1 MSRLH
6 VPRELKE
13 QTPAG
18 RIEGGVP
25 HRTTVGTQEQAGG
38 ARGGMHGGGPVAG
51 LWVHATLGGVSWAIL
66 TMGVVGVAA
75 TLNAFFPVRTRW
87 FVVFG
92 FFAGWLT
99 MELTLHILIG
109 SAAVLAVLVV
119 EGGLQHWSGQLGLA
133 LAAAAGGGLLGLY
146 LRSRQAVVTLR
157 DFFKEAKLE
166 VAPDAP
172 RFPRSH
178 IAFPFL
184 TFHRRDVEVTEDIV
198 FAEHGGQVLRLDVYR
213 PRQPLPAGV
222 RRPAVL
228 QIHGGAW
235 VLGFKR
241 YQGIPLLTHLASN
254 GWVGFNVDYR
264 LSPKATFPEH
274 LIDVKRALAWIRE
287 HADEYGVDPDFI
299 VVTGGSAGG
308 HLAALVGLTVN
319 DPEYQPGFEAL
330 DTSVQAAVVFYG
342 VYDLTNRLGTRAGQY
357 RHMLERVVMKRK
369 FADNPELFARASPID
384 RVHADAPTF
393 LVVHGTRD
401 TLTPVE
407 DARHFIE
414 KLRAV
419 SKKPALYIEMQGA
432 EHAFDTFP
440 SIRTV
445 PVIEAIERFLESLHR
460 AYLAGKSDAAGARK
474 AMHEIAAPAP

>member
-1 MSRLH
+1 
-6 VPRELKE
+6 
-13 QTPAG
+13 
-18 RIEGGVP
+18 
-25 HRTTVGTQEQAGG
+25 
-38 ARGGMHGGGPVAG
+38 
-51 LWVHATLGGVSWAIL
+51 VSWAIL
-66 TMGVVGVAA
+66 IVGITGVAA

-99 MELTLHILIG
+99 MELTLHILFG
-109 SAAVLAVLVV
+109 SAALLTVLIAN
-119 EGGLQHWSGQLGLA
+119 GGLQHWTGQLGLA
-133 LAAAAGGGLLGLY
+133 LAVAAGGGLLGLY

-157 DFFKEAKLE
+157 DFYKAAKLE
-166 VAPDAP
+166 VTPDAP

-178 IAFPFL
+178 IALPFL
-184 TFHRRDVEVTEDIV
+184 TFHRRDVEVVEDIE
-198 FAEHGGQVLRLDVYR
+198 FAVHGGHRLCMDMIR
-213 PRQPLPAGV
+213 PRQPTTPGM

-228 QIHGGAW
+228 QVHGGAW

-264 LSPKATFPEH
+264 LSPKARFPEH
-274 LIDVKRALAWIRE
+274 LIDVKAALAWIRQ
-287 HADEYGVDPDFI
+287 HADEYGIDPDFI

-308 HLAALVGLTVN
+308 HLAALVGLTAN
-319 DPEYQPGFEAL
+319 DPEYQPGFESV
-330 DTSVQAAVVFYG
+330 DTRVQATVVFYG
-342 VYDLTNRLGTRAGQY
+342 VFDLTNRLGTRAGQY
-357 RHMLERVVMKRK
+357 RKMLERVVMKVP
-369 FADNPELFARASPID
+369 FAEKPELFARASPID
-384 RVHADAPTF
+384 RVHAEAPTF

-407 DARHFIE
+407 DARHFVE

-460 AYLAGKSDAAGARK
+460 AHVAGQRDAHAAKQTIQQITAPAGPRDAHAGK
-474 AMHEIAAPAP
+474 ETIQQITAPAP